1 MKLMGYELFKV
12 WKKRIFTVLTILLLF
27 INGLFYYNT
36 QRKEQDLLIQY
47 RDDYIKLENEYNALP
62 LEEGKALAYKQEE
75 LLTLYNRFAQENS
88 DIQDSIWKQ
97 LIEDAK
103 RDHPEAYMQ
112 YKESPYV
119 NQEEL
124 LSRDT
129 YIIKLIRAQYES
141 HDQFV
146 IDMDDM
152 KQRADEMLSVSIF
165 HNKYSFSYR
174 NIVKTI
180 EDFRPLQNLPWK
192 LGLEEGLTTG
202 TRSGSTDLF
211 MVLLLFLLCTIVFL
225 MEREEGLTPLIRSTR
240 NGKFRTI
247 SAKMSVLSMLT
258 VLLSIVFYGSILL
271 LSERLYG
278 FGDPGRYIQSM
289 DSFGRTIHPMTVGQ
303 YIITYLLMKVAA
315 NLVMAWLL
323 AAIFLFL
330 RQTSRIYIVLATL
343 LGLSFI
349 CYSLIHPNSY
359 INVLKYI
366 NVVAFYDTFNL
377 FGDYRNINVLGYPIS
392 KDTLT
397 FYVGGSLLLILPVL
411 SIWLFVSHMDN
422 TTRKMGMQWYTK
434 LKAYLFRL
442 RRNNSLFQHELY
454 KFLITGKSLF
464 ILILVCII
472 SYQNIE
478 GKERQFDM
486 DASVYN
492 IYLSQLNGKLT
503 EDKLV
508 FLREEREKFNG
519 LPKQLAYWKERYKS
533 REIDLTAY
541 NQEQNNLETFAK
553 QEKSFLYVE
562 EQRDYLLRLS
572 EEQGVTGG
580 FVNVISSD
588 ALFNRQQDNLL
599 NGLMYSLL
607 LIAGLGPLFS
617 IDYKNDM
624 VRVLRSTSKGRWSLF
639 ASKYSIA
646 CIYAVLTFFILQI
659 PKFYNVLVQYPAF
672 DWYSAV
678 QSIEILGHVEWPISI
693 LGYVV
698 VTGLLQTLG
707 VILMVHVILFLAVFV
722 QKQAFMLLTS
732 TAVIVLPL
740 SLQYIGLTTIGNYS
754 FNRLFLLDQ
763 AFESISYT
771 VGVSV
776 YFGALIIIGAVAGW
790 GAWHFS
796 NSFSKRGG

>member
-12 WKKRIFTVLTILLLF
+12 WKKRIFMVLTILLLF
-27 INGLFYYNT
+27 INGFLYYNT
-36 QRKEQDLLIQY
+36 QHKEQDLLIQY

-62 LEEGKALAYKQEE
+62 PEEGKALAVKQEE
-75 LLTLYNRFAQENS
+75 LLTLYYRFAHEKG
-88 DIQDSIWKQ
+88 DLQDSFWKQ

-103 RDHPEAYMQ
+103 NDHPEAYKQ

-119 NQEEL
+119 NEEEL
-124 LSRDT
+124 LRRDM
-129 YIIKLIRAQYES
+129 YIINLIRDQYES

-146 IDMDDM
+146 KEMDDM
-152 KQRADEMLSVSIF
+152 KQRADEMLSASIF
-165 HNKYSFSYR
+165 HNKDSFSYR
-174 NIVKTI
+174 NILKTV
-180 EDFRPLQNLPWK
+180 EDFRPLQSLPWK

-211 MVLLLFLLCTIVFL
+211 MVLLLFLLCSIMFL
-225 MEREEGLTPLIRSTR
+225 LEREEGLTPLIRSTR

-247 SAKMSVLSMLT
+247 SAKLTVLGMLT
-258 VLLSIVFYGSILL
+258 VLLSIMFYGSILL

-289 DSFGRTIHPMTVGQ
+289 ESFGRAIHPMTAGR
-303 YIITYLLMKVAA
+303 YIMAYLLLKIAV

-330 RQTSRIYIVLATL
+330 RQTSRIFIVLAAL
-343 LGLSFI
+343 LGFSYI

-359 INVLKYI
+359 INVLKYM
-366 NVVAFYDTFNL
+366 NVIAFYDTFNL
-377 FGDYRNINVLGYPIS
+377 LADYRNINVLGYPIS
-392 KDTLT
+392 KDILT
-397 FYVGGSLLLILPVL
+397 FYVGGSLLLILPAL
-411 SIWLFVSHMDN
+411 SMWLFVYHMNN
-422 TTRKMGMQWYTK
+422 TTRKMGMQWYMK
-434 LKAYLFRL
+434 LRAYLFRL
-442 RRNNSLFQHELY
+442 RRSNSLFQHELY

-478 GKERQFDM
+478 TKERQFDM

-492 IYLSQLNGKLT
+492 LYLSQLNGKLT
-503 EDKLV
+503 EDKLA
-508 FLREEREKFNG
+508 FLREEREKFTT
-519 LPKQLAYWKERYKS
+519 LPDQLAYWKERYKS
-533 REIDLTAY
+533 GEIDLPAY

-562 EQRDYLLRLS
+562 EQRDYLLQLR
-572 EEQGVTGG
+572 EERGITGS

-588 ALFNRQQDNLL
+588 ALFNRQQDNLVD
-599 NGLMYSLL
+599 GLMYALL

-624 VRVLRSTSKGRWSLF
+624 VKVLRSTSKGRWSLF

-646 CIYAVLTFFILQI
+646 CIYAVLTFFTLQI

-672 DWYSAV
+672 DWSSAV

-693 LGYVV
+693 LGYVI
-698 VTGLLQTLG
+698 VTGFLQTLG
-707 VILMVHVILFLAVFV
+707 VIVMVHVILFLAVLV

-740 SLQYIGLTTIGNYS
+740 SLQYIGFTTIGNYS
-754 FNRLFLLDQ
+754 FNRLFLLEQ
-763 AFESISYT
+763 GFESISYT
-771 VGVSV
+771 VGVSI
-776 YFGALIIIGAVAGW
+776 YFGALIVIGTAAGW

>member
-1 MKLMGYELFKV
+1 MKLMGYELLKV
-12 WKKRIFTVLTILLLF
+12 WKKRIFTILTILLLF
-27 INGLFYYNT
+27 INGFFYYNT
-36 QRKEQDLLIQY
+36 QRKEQDLLIEY

-62 LEEGKALAYKQEE
+62 PEEGKALAVKQEE
-75 LLTLYNRFAQENS
+75 LLTLYYRFAQENS
-88 DIQDSIWKQ
+88 DLQDNFWKQ
-97 LIEDAK
+97 LIEDTK
-103 RDHPEAYMQ
+103 NDHPEAYKK

-119 NQEEL
+119 NEEEL
-124 LSRDT
+124 LRRDM
-129 YIIKLIRAQYES
+129 YIIKLIRDQYES
-141 HDQFV
+141 HDQFEK
-146 IDMDDM
+146 DMDDM

-165 HNKYSFSYR
+165 HNKESFSYR
-174 NIVKTI
+174 NILKTV
-180 EDFRPLQNLPWK
+180 EDFRPLQSLPWK

-211 MVLLLFLLCTIVFL
+211 MVLLIFLLCSIMFL
-225 MEREEGLTPLIRSTR
+225 LEREEGLTPLIRSTR
-240 NGKFRTI
+240 NGKLRTI
-247 SAKMSVLSMLT
+247 SAKLTVLGMLT
-258 VLLSIVFYGSILL
+258 VLLSIMFYGSILL
-271 LSERLYG
+271 ISERLYG

-289 DSFGRTIHPMTVGQ
+289 DSFGRTIHPMTAGQ
-303 YIITYLLMKVAA
+303 YIMAYLLLKITA
-315 NLVMAWLL
+315 NLLMAWLL

-330 RQTSRIYIVLATL
+330 RQTSRIFIVLAAL
-343 LGLSFI
+343 LGFSFI

-359 INVLKYI
+359 INVLKYM

-377 FGDYRNINVLGYPIS
+377 FADYRNINVLGYPIS

-397 FYVGGSLLLILPVL
+397 FYVGGALLLILPAL
-411 SIWLFVSHMDN
+411 SMWLFVSHMNN
-422 TTRKMGMQWYTK
+422 TTRKLGMQWYMK
-434 LKAYLFRL
+434 LRAYLFRL
-442 RRNNSLFQHELY
+442 RRSNSLFQHELY

-478 GKERQFDM
+478 TKERQFDM

-492 IYLSQLNGKLT
+492 LYLSQLNGKMT
-503 EDKLV
+503 EDKLD
-508 FLREEREKFNG
+508 FLREEREKFTT
-519 LPKQLAYWKERYKS
+519 LPDQLAYWKERYKS
-533 REIDLTAY
+533 REIDLPAF
-541 NQEQNNLETFAK
+541 NQEQNKLETFAK

-572 EEQGVTGG
+572 EEQGITGS

-599 NGLMYSLL
+599 DGLTYALL

-646 CIYAVLTFFILQI
+646 CIYAVLTFSILQI

-672 DWYSAV
+672 DWSSAV
-678 QSIEILGHVEWPISI
+678 QSIEILEHVEWPISI
-693 LGYVV
+693 LGYVI
-698 VTGLLQTLG
+698 VTGLLQISG
-707 VILMVHVILFLAVFV
+707 VILMVHVILFLAVLV

-740 SLQYIGLTTIGNYS
+740 SLQYIGFTTIENYS

-763 AFESISYT
+763 PFESFSYT
-771 VGVSV
+771 VGVSI
-776 YFGALIIIGAVAGW
+776 YFGALLVIGAAAGW